1 MSTLGNYFRKLKP
14 EKTSN
19 LKVVV
24 LCVFTATTF
33 WLLNALNKDNYT
45 TSVNQPLELNY
56 DQEEFMAV
64 GNVPREVRIQINGN
78 GWDLLKR
85 HFKISVTP
93 LEVFVED
100 PSQKPFL
107 LASDI
112 ERQMAEHLTS
122 TNLVDIAQDTLF
134 YSIDRIVSR
143 KIQIVPDTTSTTLA
157 ENHAYASA
165 IALDPETVTVTGP
178 ISVIEQLEGKLYVD
192 IADDNINEN
201 YSKLL
206 PLKLTKEKQK
216 FLSLDEETSQVSFK
230 VIAFLENTVNLEIQK
245 LYFPGNVTID
255 STITEIQARF
265 LVQEDKMGAL
275 QNLELKAIL
284 NYNNRNREDSTISA
298 SLNKSPD
305 YIKEVS
311 FEPENF
317 KLIYE

>member
-45 TSVNQPLELNY
+45 TSVNQPLKLNY
-56 DQEEFMAV
+56 DQQEFMAV
-64 GNVPREVRIQINGN
+64 GNVPGEVRIQINGN

-107 LASDI
+107 LTTDI
-112 ERQMAEHLTS
+112 ERQMAEHLS
-122 TNLVDIAQDTLF
+122 SSNLVDIVQDTLF
-134 YSIDRIVSR
+134 FSIDRIVSK
-143 KIQIVPDTTSTTLA
+143 KIQIVPDTSSTSLA
-157 ENHAYASA
+157 ENHAYASD
-165 IALDPETVTVTGP
+165 ITLEPETVTVTGP
-178 ISVIEQLEGKLYVD
+178 ISIIEQLNGRIYVD
-192 IADDNINEN
+192 VPDENIREN

-206 PLKLTKEKQK
+206 PLKLEKEKQK
-216 FLSLDEETSQVSFK
+216 FLSLDEETSQVSFE
-230 VIAFLENTVNLEIQK
+230 VIGFIENTVTLDIQK
-245 LYFPGNVTID
+245 VYFPKNVTINND
-255 STITEIQARF
+255 VSEIQARF
-265 LVQEDKMGAL
+265 LVQEDKMEAL
-275 QNLELKAIL
+275 QDLDLTAIL

-298 SLNKSPD
+298 SLNKSPAF
-305 YIKEVS
+305 IKEVL

-317 KLIYE
+317 KLVYE

>member
-45 TSVNQPLELNY
+45 TSVNQPLKLNY
-56 DQEEFMAV
+56 DHQEFMAV
-64 GNVPREVRIQINGN
+64 GNVPGEVRIQINGN

-107 LASDI
+107 LTTDI
-112 ERQMAEHLTS
+112 ERQMAEHLS
-122 TNLVDIAQDTLF
+122 SSNLVDIVQDTLF
-134 YSIDRIVSR
+134 FSIDRIVSK
-143 KIQIVPDTTSTTLA
+143 KIQIVPDTSSTSLA
-157 ENHAYASA
+157 ENHSYASD
-165 IALDPETVTVTGP
+165 ITLEPETVTVTGP
-178 ISVIEQLEGKLYVD
+178 ISIIEQLNGRIYVNVPD
-192 IADDNINEN
+192 ENIREN

-206 PLKLTKEKQK
+206 PLKLEKEKQK
-216 FLSLDEETSQVSFK
+216 FLSLDEETSQVSFE
-230 VIAFLENTVNLEIQK
+230 VIGFIENTVTLDIQK
-245 LYFPGNVTID
+245 VYFPKNVTINND
-255 STITEIQARF
+255 VSEIQARF
-265 LVQEDKMGAL
+265 LVQEDKMEAL
-275 QNLELKAIL
+275 QDLDITAIL

-298 SLNKSPD
+298 SLNKSPAF
-305 YIKEVS
+305 IKEVL

-317 KLIYE
+317 KLVYE